1 MEILIIL
8 GIGFVFWLFTS
19 KTKKQDMSN
28 AAKGI
33 SKSLKLIDHTLDRA
47 SKASLQLMFETRLKT
62 YERSNPRFNEITF
75 RNYCRD
81 RVDLNELVEAEIL
94 KRRVEH
100 KRLVEIERIKEVVR
114 QINEASK
121 IIKEENI
128 SEAIITNI
136 KNEMTPEEVKKE
148 KFRRIDEAILERK
161 QAEKK
166 QEKVNELKN
175 KEVENKQKEVD
186 ALKSQETNVR
196 KIIINK
202 EQNLNSQEIKE
213 KIVVLNT
220 SIESTLIFDQ
230 SENYNQED
238 SDIFFSTTKLG
249 KVFGIKAKPDLFD
262 YLVKLNYLEYKNK
275 KYELTKNGFTV
286 GKYAVS
292 DDDAKFPAWNID
304 KITEII
310 QPFIKETHSNFGS
323 FNAFYHLT
331 HLENLENIL
340 DKGLYCHSHK
350 HEYIDVSN
358 IDVNSRRDKVENIH
372 KNKIHDYVPFYF
384 NVKNAMLYAVQK
396 RFGEHVVILEMD
408 KSLCY
413 RPYTIFCD
421 RNAATYEANFTPY
434 KKDLNQY
441 DWTIIFSENWTN
453 NGVQNLVQ
461 KQKMM
466 AECLVK
472 THVSQSYIKVVHCQ
486 TIEIAYT
493 VRNLANQYCM
503 DIDIR
508 VSPELFF

>member
-1 MEILIIL
+1 MLLFILFIFVGLPLL
-8 GIGFVFWLFTS
+8 GIIFGNSLPNVKEREPKNKPRNNTNFSNRKLVKNINSSGNHEF
-19 KTKKQDMSN
+19 KKQLE
-28 AAKGI
+28 ALG
-33 SKSLKLIDHTLDRA
+33 LD
-47 SKASLQLMFETRLKT
+47 E
-62 YERSNPRFNEITF
+62 NFN
-75 RNYCRD
+75 
-81 RVDLNELVEAEIL
+81 L
-94 KRRVEH
+94 
-100 KRLVEIERIKEVVR
+100 
-114 QINEASK
+114 
-121 IIKEENI
+121 IIKEDENLPHQVVEKTKHELYLEKHEKINQKIIEKKKFEENI
-128 SEAIITNI
+128 
-136 KNEMTPEEVKKE
+136 KE
-148 KFRRIDEAILERK
+148 KK
-161 QAEKK
+161 Y
-166 QEKVNELKN
+166 
-175 KEVENKQKEVD
+175 
-186 ALKSQETNVR
+186 
-196 KIIINK
+196 
-202 EQNLNSQEIKE
+202 LNSQELEGKE
-213 KIVVLNT
+213 KFS
-220 SIESTLIFDQ
+220 SIEKEIKIHQ
-230 SENYNQED
+230 SITDKLNPKSISIEKRENLDLEELEHNDELDEY
-238 SDIFFSTTKLG
+238 FSTTKLG

-286 GKYAVS
+286 GKYVVA
-292 DDDAKFPAWNID
+292 DDGAQFPAWNID

-310 QPFIKETHSNFGS
+310 QSFIKETHSNFGS

-331 HLENLENIL
+331 HLENLESIL
-340 DKGLYCHSHK
+340 DKGLYGHSHK

-396 RFGEHVVILEMD
+396 RVGEHVVILEMD

-413 RPYTIFCD
+413 LPYTIFCD

-493 VRNLANQYCM
+493 VRNLANKYCM
-503 DIDIR
+503 DISIR